1 MTHKLKA
8 FLLFSVLLGMVA
20 CTETPV
26 EAPAPFGALPTER
39 QLAWQEMEFY
49 AFVHFTTTTF
59 RDVEWGYGDAD
70 PDEFQPSRYDP
81 AQWVEVMKA
90 AGMKG
95 VILTAKHH
103 DGFCLWPTKETDYCI
118 SNSSWRDGKG
128 DVVGDLSREAEKAG
142 LKFGVYLSPWD
153 RHDLRY
159 STPAYIDYYR
169 AQLRE
174 LLTQYGPIFEVW
186 EDGANGGDGY
196 YGGRCEQRHISGNYY
211 DWENTTALIH
221 ELQPNTIVW
230 GGGLDA
236 RWCGNESGWMPEPNW
251 AVHDVEA
258 QDYWNP
264 AEVDVSIRP
273 GWFYHEKEDGDVKSL
288 EHLMKI
294 YYESIGRGANLI
306 LNIPPNKEGRIH
318 PTDSTRLVEFGQALK
333 REFSRPMPA
342 KDVKSFS
349 ATNVRGDS
357 KAYAARLVM
366 DGQRDTYW
374 ATDDSISQASVTLTF
389 RKPHKLQTLRLREP
403 IQLGQRIEAY
413 SIEIQTPDGQWE
425 KKVEGTTIG
434 PQHLSRLDGVEAQ
447 ALRVNIEGSKACP
460 LLSEIQPFLVPEE

>member
-1 MTHKLKA
+1 
-8 FLLFSVLLGMVA
+8 
-20 CTETPV
+20 
-26 EAPAPFGALPTER
+26 
-39 QLAWQEMEFY
+39 
-49 AFVHFTTTTF
+49 
-59 RDVEWGYGDAD
+59 
-70 PDEFQPSRYDP
+70 
-81 AQWVEVMKA
+81 
-90 AGMKG
+90 
-95 VILTAKHH
+95 
-103 DGFCLWPTKETDYCI
+103 
-118 SNSSWRDGKG
+118 
-128 DVVGDLSREAEKAG
+128 
-142 LKFGVYLSPWD
+142 
-153 RHDLRY
+153 
-159 STPAYIDYYR
+159 
-169 AQLRE
+169 
-174 LLTQYGPIFEVW
+174 
-186 EDGANGGDGY
+186 
-196 YGGRCEQRHISGNYY
+196 
-211 DWENTTALIH
+211 
-221 ELQPNTIVW
+221 
-230 GGGLDA
+230 
-236 RWCGNESGWMPEPNW
+236 
-251 AVHDVEA
+251 
-258 QDYWNP
+258 
-264 AEVDVSIRP
+264 
-273 GWFYHEKEDGDVKSL
+273 
-288 EHLMKI
+288 MKI